1 MRKATALL
9 LALLA
14 LALASCGGR
23 KQGEER
29 QAVDTI
35 PLMVTKVRQCSRLYT
50 AEYQVRKI
58 VTLDDRKRLE
68 GTFMSQDFSLELPA
82 GRRKVAIP
90 IEATLKAYINFAT
103 FGEDNVKRRGN
114 KLEIILPDPKVV
126 LTSSKVDHEG
136 IRQYVALTRSRFTDE
151 ELASLE
157 RQGRESILRSVT
169 QMGILETA
177 RESAARTLA
186 PLLAELGFQERDIK
200 ITFRK
205 EFTQADLGT
214 LLDKTSM
221 EHANEYDY

>member
-103 FGEDNVKRRGN
+103 FGEDNVRRRGN

>member
-14 LALASCGGR
+14 LALASCGGG
-23 KQGEER
+23 KQSEER

-103 FGEDNVKRRGN
+103 FGEDNVRRRGN

>member
-177 RESAARTLA
+177 RESAARTLV
-186 PLLAELGFQERDIK
+186 PLLAELGFQEQDIK

>member
-157 RQGRESILRSVT
+157 RQGRESILQSVT

>member
-1 MRKATALL
+1 M
-9 LALLA
+9 
-14 LALASCGGR
+14 
-23 KQGEER
+23 
-29 QAVDTI
+29 DTI
-35 PLMVTKVRQCSRLYT
+35 PLMVKKVRQCSRLYT

-177 RESAARTLA
+177 RESAARTLV
-186 PLLAELGFQERDIK
+186 PLLAELGFQEQDIK

-214 LLDKTSM
+214 LLDKTSL

>member
-205 EFTQADLGT
+205 EFTQADLGI

>member
-1 MRKATALL
+1 M
-9 LALLA
+9 
-14 LALASCGGR
+14 
-23 KQGEER
+23 
-29 QAVDTI
+29 DTI

-177 RESAARTLA
+177 RESAARTLV

>member
-14 LALASCGGR
+14 LALASCGGE

-103 FGEDNVKRRGN
+103 FGEDNVRRRGN

-157 RQGRESILRSVT
+157 RQGRESILQSVT

-177 RESAARTLA
+177 RESAVRTLA

>member
-14 LALASCGGR
+14 LALASCGGG

-82 GRRKVAIP
+82 GKRKVAIP

-103 FGEDNVKRRGN
+103 FGEDNVRRRGN

-157 RQGRESILRSVT
+157 RQGRESILQSVT

>member
-14 LALASCGGR
+14 LALASCGGG

-103 FGEDNVKRRGN
+103 FGEDNVRRRGN

-136 IRQYVALTRSRFTDE
+136 IRQYVALTRSR
-151 ELASLE
+151 LRRGRAPRARSPPCWPNWAS
-157 RQGRESILRSVT
+157 RS
-169 QMGILETA
+169 ETS
-177 RESAARTLA
+177 R
-186 PLLAELGFQERDIK
+186 
-200 ITFRK
+200 
-205 EFTQADLGT
+205 
-214 LLDKTSM
+214 
-221 EHANEYDY
+221 

>member
-1 MRKATALL
+1 M
-9 LALLA
+9 
-14 LALASCGGR
+14 
-23 KQGEER
+23 
-29 QAVDTI
+29 DTI

-103 FGEDNVKRRGN
+103 FGEDNVRRRGN

>member
-103 FGEDNVKRRGN
+103 FGEDNVKQRGN

>member
-1 MRKATALL
+1 M
-9 LALLA
+9 
-14 LALASCGGR
+14 
-23 KQGEER
+23 
-29 QAVDTI
+29 DTI

>member
-103 FGEDNVKRRGN
+103 FGEDNVRRRGN

-157 RQGRESILRSVT
+157 RQGRESIVRSVT

>member
-14 LALASCGGR
+14 LALASCGGG

-82 GRRKVAIP
+82 GRRGGQR
-90 IEATLKAYINFAT
+90 KAARKQA
-103 FGEDNVKRRGN
+103 GDN
-114 KLEIILPDPKVV
+114 
-126 LTSSKVDHEG
+126 
-136 IRQYVALTRSRFTDE
+136 
-151 ELASLE
+151 
-157 RQGRESILRSVT
+157 
-169 QMGILETA
+169 TA
-177 RESAARTLA
+177 RSE
-186 PLLAELGFQERDIK
+186 G
-200 ITFRK
+200 
-205 EFTQADLGT
+205 GT
-214 LLDKTSM
+214 HV
-221 EHANEYDY
+221 EQGGP

>member
-1 MRKATALL
+1 MQPAL
-9 LALLA
+9 
-14 LALASCGGR
+14 
-23 KQGEER
+23 
-29 QAVDTI
+29 
-35 PLMVTKVRQCSRLYT
+35 
-50 AEYQVRKI
+50 YQVRKI

-103 FGEDNVKRRGN
+103 FGEDNVRRRGN

-126 LTSSKVDHEG
+126 LTSSKGDHEG

-157 RQGRESILRSVT
+157 RQGRESILQSVT

-186 PLLAELGFQERDIK
+186 PLLAELGFQGRDIK

>member
-9 LALLA
+9 LALLT
-14 LALASCGGR
+14 LAIASCDRGKR
-23 KQGEER
+23 REESK
-29 QAVDTI
+29 AVDTI
-35 PLMVTKVRQCSRLYT
+35 PLMITRIQQCSRLYT

-90 IEATLKAYINFAT
+90 IEATLKAYINFAP
-103 FGEDNVKRRGN
+103 FGENNVKRRGN

-157 RQGRESILRSVT
+157 RQGRESILKSVT
-169 QMGILETA
+169 NMGILETA
-177 RESAARTLA
+177 RESAARTLI
-186 PLLAELGFQERDIK
+186 PLLAELGFREQDIK
-200 ITFRK
+200 INFRK
-205 EFTQADLGT
+205 EFTQGDLGS
-214 LLDKTSM
+214 LLDKTTM

>member
-103 FGEDNVKRRGN
+103 FGEDNVRRRGN

-157 RQGRESILRSVT
+157 RQGRESILQSVT

>member
-103 FGEDNVKRRGN
+103 FGEDNVRRRGN

-186 PLLAELGFQERDIK
+186 PLLAELGFQERDTK

>member
-1 MRKATALL
+1 M
-9 LALLA
+9 
-14 LALASCGGR
+14 
-23 KQGEER
+23 
-29 QAVDTI
+29 DTI

-103 FGEDNVKRRGN
+103 FGEDNVRRRGN

-157 RQGRESILRSVT
+157 RQGRESILQSVT

>member
-14 LALASCGGR
+14 LALASCGGE

-103 FGEDNVKRRGN
+103 FGEDNVRRRGN

-157 RQGRESILRSVT
+157 RQGRESILQSVT

>member
-1 MRKATALL
+1 M
-9 LALLA
+9 
-14 LALASCGGR
+14 
-23 KQGEER
+23 
-29 QAVDTI
+29 DTI

-205 EFTQADLGT
+205 EFTQADLGI

>member
-14 LALASCGGR
+14 LALASCGGE

-103 FGEDNVKRRGN
+103 FGEDNVRRRGN

>member
-103 FGEDNVKRRGN
+103 FGEDNVRRRGN

-205 EFTQADLGT
+205 EFTQADLGI

>member
-1 MRKATALL
+1 
-9 LALLA
+9 
-14 LALASCGGR
+14 
-23 KQGEER
+23 
-29 QAVDTI
+29 
-35 PLMVTKVRQCSRLYT
+35 MVTKVRQCSRLYT

-103 FGEDNVKRRGN
+103 FGEDNVRRRGN

-157 RQGRESILRSVT
+157 RQGRESILQSVT

>member
-177 RESAARTLA
+177 RESAARTLV
-186 PLLAELGFQERDIK
+186 PLLAELGFQEQDIK

-205 EFTQADLGT
+205 EFTQADLGI

>member
-14 LALASCGGR
+14 LALASCGGE

-90 IEATLKAYINFAT
+90 IEATLKAYINFDT
-103 FGEDNVKRRGN
+103 FGEDNVRRRGN

>member
-90 IEATLKAYINFAT
+90 IEATLKAYVNFAT

-186 PLLAELGFQERDIK
+186 PLLAELGFQEQDIK

>member
-103 FGEDNVKRRGN
+103 FGEDNVRRRGN

-177 RESAARTLA
+177 RESAARTLV
-186 PLLAELGFQERDIK
+186 PLLAELGFQEQDIK